1 MSRPGT
7 LESSIERVLS
17 ELRREYWRGIESPPG
32 NEPTREQV
40 LILSSGGI
48 RFALHAGQA
57 REVARLGELVPLPGA
72 PARLAGVTS
81 VRGQVLPVLD
91 LRHVMEA
98 IPSELGPQ
106 ARLITLRT
114 EKPVALLAESVDDI
128 IEISLQQLLEA
139 AEAPITD
146 TDTEGRGGRPCRGE
160 LTMESGERAALL
172 DIGRLVAL
180 ATEEPGA

>member
-1 MSRPGT
+1 VSRPGT
-7 LESSIERVLS
+7 LESSIERVLQ

-40 LILSSGGI
+40 LIFSTGGT

-81 VRGQVLPVLD
+81 VRGLVLPVLD

-98 IPSELGPQ
+98 VPSELGPA
-106 ARLITLRT
+106 ARLVTLRT
-114 EKPVALLAESVDDI
+114 ERPVALLVESVDDI
-128 IEISLQQLLEA
+128 VEVTMQQLLEA
-139 AEAPITD
+139 AEAAIVGAD
-146 TDTEGRGGRPCRGE
+146 AQGRGGRPTRGDLVLE
-160 LTMESGERAALL
+160 TGERAALL
-172 DIGRLVAL
+172 DIGRLVDL
-180 ATEEPGA
+180 ATEESGV